1 MKAEAILGEQVYVA
15 VTWGWL
21 EGWRGKHQEDG
32 QSWGVGRERED
43 HLTLLHAAPRQ
54 GVLTNEVVSGFP
66 VIVFDH
72 KTQQG
77 QFRYQDPE
85 AQCLPP
91 VWIKT

>member
-1 MKAEAILGEQVYVA
+1 M
-15 VTWGWL
+15 
-21 EGWRGKHQEDG
+21 
-32 QSWGVGRERED
+32 
-43 HLTLLHAAPRQ
+43 LHAVPRQ
-54 GVLTNEVVSGFP
+54 GVLTNEIVSGFP
-66 VIVFDH
+66 VIVFYH

>member
-1 MKAEAILGEQVYVA
+1 MEADAILGEQVYMA
-15 VTWGWL
+15 V
-21 EGWRGKHQEDG
+21 
-32 QSWGVGRERED
+32 
-43 HLTLLHAAPRQ
+43 TLLHAVPRQ
-54 GVLTNEVVSGFP
+54 GVLTNEIVSGFP
-66 VIVFDH
+66 VIVFYH